1 MARVLV
7 VDDSRETCDL
17 LELLLSREELGL
29 DVDVVKATHP
39 REALNHLQTG
49 TIDVMLTD
57 INLEADLD
65 GLDLSEVGPRV
76 EKSFEAGINVHA
88 VVVDSAQDLRLRVW
102 ERGVGLTQ
110 ACGSGAVAAAVAAH
124 RWGEV
129 GPHVRVHMPG
139 GEAVVDLDGPRALLT
154 GPSTFVAEVVVP

>member
-1 MARVLV
+1 
-7 VDDSRETCDL
+7 
-17 LELLLSREELGL
+17 
-29 DVDVVKATHP
+29 
-39 REALNHLQTG
+39 
-49 TIDVMLTD
+49 
-57 INLEADLD
+57 
-65 GLDLSEVGPRV
+65 
-76 EKSFEAGINVHA
+76 
-88 VVVDSAQDLRLRVW
+88 W